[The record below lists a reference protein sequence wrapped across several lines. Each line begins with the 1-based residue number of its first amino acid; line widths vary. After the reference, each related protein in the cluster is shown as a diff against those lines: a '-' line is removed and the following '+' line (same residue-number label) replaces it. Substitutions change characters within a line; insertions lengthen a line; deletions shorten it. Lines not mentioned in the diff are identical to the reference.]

1 MTTKLK
7 EELPNYS
14 RTFEQF
20 GDMDG
25 LGFSEGD
32 IEAHLMNTAQCNV
45 QDIIDVYSERYRK
58 THGLNTLPKD
68 IWQPLQRFA
77 RLKCADHCE
86 KVARALRSNSQP

>member
-1 MTTKLK
+1 METKLK
-7 EELPNYS
+7 EKIDYS
-14 RTFEQF
+14 VIFEDF
-20 GDMDG
+20 KDMSER
-25 LGFSEGD
+25 GFSNDD

-45 QDIIDVYSERYRK
+45 QDIVDAYSEQYRK
-58 THGLNTLPKD
+58 SNNLNTLPKD